1 MTPITRVALVDED
14 DVELVNS
21 DWTPKREVRKRGPRR
36 TTPPS
41 TPATPG
47 PSAPTSTP
55 RSTPV
60 HERKKITPPPRE
72 DGIAERLEIRELQAA
87 VVGADA
93 LMTKG
98 SKGSWGAGLAEAV
111 SASFKRPDE
120 HPEAVRERK
129 ERDTEIARIRKE
141 LQQAKQHA
149 ARLQSGKPPR
159 ATRTSGQS
167 SGAEHSRVPSRVA
180 MFGGGK
186 EVILTEQEQRAAM
199 ASAEASAREGSL
211 QSQIDMLREKNE
223 LMSKEVTKLRRK
235 AERAQGE
242 TEAARAEASLYTSI
256 KPSPV
261 ASMKTSG
268 VNTPRSV
275 SPAAVPGASKTAT
288 VVDARL
294 AAVKKAL
301 GKKK

>member
-1 MTPITRVALVDED
+1 M
-14 DVELVNS
+14 
-21 DWTPKREVRKRGPRR
+21 
-36 TTPPS
+36 
-41 TPATPG
+41 
-47 PSAPTSTP
+47 
-55 RSTPV
+55 
-60 HERKKITPPPRE
+60 KIPPPPRE

-275 SPAAVPGASKTAT
+275 SPATVPGASKTAPA
-288 VVDARL
+288 VDARL
-294 AAVKKAL
+294 AAVGKAL
-301 GKKK
+301 GKKKYRWGR

>member
-1 MTPITRVALVDED
+1 
-14 DVELVNS
+14 
-21 DWTPKREVRKRGPRR
+21 
-36 TTPPS
+36 
-41 TPATPG
+41 
-47 PSAPTSTP
+47 
-55 RSTPV
+55 
-60 HERKKITPPPRE
+60 
-72 DGIAERLEIRELQAA
+72 
-87 VVGADA
+87 
-93 LMTKG
+93 
-98 SKGSWGAGLAEAV
+98 
-111 SASFKRPDE
+111 
-120 HPEAVRERK
+120 
-129 ERDTEIARIRKE
+129 
-141 LQQAKQHA
+141 
-149 ARLQSGKPPR
+149 
-159 ATRTSGQS
+159 
-167 SGAEHSRVPSRVA
+167 

-256 KPSPV
+256 KPSPA

-275 SPAAVPGASKTAT
+275 SPGASKTAP